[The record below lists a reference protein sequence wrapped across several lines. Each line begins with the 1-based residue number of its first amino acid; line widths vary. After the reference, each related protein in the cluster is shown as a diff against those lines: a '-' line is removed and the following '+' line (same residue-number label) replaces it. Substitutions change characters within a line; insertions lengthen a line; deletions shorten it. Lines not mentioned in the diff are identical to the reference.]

1 MIYSTQNK
9 DKVLVI
15 PTSVYSRCCGYFSP
29 VFLPS
34 GKGLWNKGKT
44 EEYIDRKYLN
54 IDNALKKD
62 FKGDINACTSGKT
75 GLQQ

>member
-1 MIYSTQNK
+1 MIYSTPGK

-29 VFLPS
+29 VFLPT

-44 EEYIDRKYLN
+44 EEYIERKYLN
-54 IDNALKKD
+54 INQALNKEL
-62 FKGDINACTSGKT
+62 KGDYFENRKEP
-75 GLQQ
+75 LE